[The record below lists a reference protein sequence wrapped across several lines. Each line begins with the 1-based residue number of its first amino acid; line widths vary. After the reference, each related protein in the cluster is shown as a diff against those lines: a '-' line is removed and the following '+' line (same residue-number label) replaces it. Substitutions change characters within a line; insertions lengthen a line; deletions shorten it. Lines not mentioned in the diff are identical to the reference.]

1 MKLVSLVFLVIGF
14 VALGLGIYMIA
25 GGSLLTQLDSTTRT
39 VLAILL
45 ILYGI
50 FRLSTA
56 IGGLKK
62 KEAPTK

>member
-1 MKLVSLVFLVIGF
+1 MKLVSLVFLIIGI
-14 VALGLGIYMIA
+14 VALGLGIYMLA
-25 GGSLLTQLDSTTRT
+25 GGSVLTQLDSTTRT

-45 ILYGI
+45 VLYGI

-62 KEAPTK
+62 KMQATK